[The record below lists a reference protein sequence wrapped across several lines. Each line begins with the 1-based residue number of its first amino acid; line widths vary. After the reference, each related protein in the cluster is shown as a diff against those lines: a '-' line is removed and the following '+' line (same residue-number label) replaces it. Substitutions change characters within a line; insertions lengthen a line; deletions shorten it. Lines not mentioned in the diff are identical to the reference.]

1 MGLSLLGSTFI
12 SRLHPHC
19 SHNFYVYTWVRV
31 MQLLY
36 MVVIIM
42 MVMVM
47 VVVIVMVIRVVVV
60 NGRVCC
66 GDGCHSNTP
75 VRLAMDCKVNNCDS
89 RKYLTA

>member
-1 MGLSLLGSTFI
+1 
-12 SRLHPHC
+12 
-19 SHNFYVYTWVRV
+19 
-31 MQLLY
+31 
-36 MVVIIM
+36 M

>member
-1 MGLSLLGSTFI
+1 MMGLSLLGSTFI

-42 MVMVM
+42 MVVVM
-47 VVVIVMVIRVVVV
+47 VVVIVMVMVMVIRVVVV
-60 NGRVCC
+60 K
-66 GDGCHSNTP
+66 D
-75 VRLAMDCKVNNCDS
+75 DS
-89 RKYLTA
+89 PM